1 MQQKTK
7 LTVRVDASALEEAK
21 RYVTTHST
29 SLSALI
35 STFLHTLAEQDPQ
48 QAQTPILH
56 KLTGILPQEN
66 SKEEYHA
73 YLDQKYGS

>member
-21 RYVTTHST
+21 RYVATHDT

-35 STFLHTLAEQDPQ
+35 STFFHTLTGQDPQ
-48 QAQTPILH
+48 QAQTPILR

>member
-7 LTVRVDASALEEAK
+7 LTVRIDVSALEGAK
-21 RYVTTHST
+21 RYVTTHNT

-35 STFLHTLAEQDPQ
+35 STFFHTLTEQDPQ
-48 QAQTPILH
+48 QAQTPMLR
-56 KLTGILPQEN
+56 KLTGILPQEI

-73 YLDQKYGS
+73 YLDQKYGG